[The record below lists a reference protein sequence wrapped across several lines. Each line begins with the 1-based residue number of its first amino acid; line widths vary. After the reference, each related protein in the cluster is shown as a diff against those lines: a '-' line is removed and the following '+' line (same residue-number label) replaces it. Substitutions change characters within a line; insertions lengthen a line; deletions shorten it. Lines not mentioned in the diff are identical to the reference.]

1 MEEEKL
7 LTMDSL
13 DEECPICLS
22 LIDEFIKYNTECCK
36 KNLHT
41 ICYLECMK
49 IKPECPLCRTLQ
61 KNIVIVI
68 NPQEYVNN
76 TTMNNNTLNT
86 TLNNTTLNTTLNNTL
101 NANTMNNT
109 TLNTSLCY
117 GVLRYWGLLMC
128 GMFMCYSWII
138 AVNYHYH
145 KN

>member
-49 IKPECPLCRTLQ
+49 IKPECPFCRTLQ

-68 NPQEYVNN
+68 NPQEYENN

-86 TLNNTTLNTTLNNTL
+86 TLNNTL
-101 NANTMNNT
+101 NANTMNNVH
-109 TLNTSLCY
+109 TSLCS
-117 GVLRYWGLLMC
+117 GALRYWGLLMC